1 MLQTHYINI
10 LKSLEMLKE
19 ETMVRLMEMQNDEPV
34 ERSLPEN
41 PLAASKP
48 LVIDGYPVFQFSY
61 AGMLPF
67 NVEHDRDYFSSLQS
81 YYQHVTFQAYNY
93 ASIDCQFGKSALL
106 ILHYFKDN
114 VRRDLDNGNSKC
126 IIDAIRY
133 TRLIADDSWKE
144 LSLFQ
149 QGHPDSQN
157 HIQAYLVEEQNL
169 VSFLAYLQEHH
180 NDLKHIPEVSNLDWC
195 FEKSNKKE
203 QAIVE
208 ENEVNIFW

>member
-1 MLQTHYINI
+1 MLQTHYINV

-19 ETMVRLMEMQNDEPV
+19 ETLERLVELNNDQMDTGCF
-34 ERSLPEN
+34 PEN

-61 AGMLPF
+61 AGMLPL
-67 NVEHDRDYFSSLQS
+67 NTDNDRSYFGAIQS
-81 YYQHVTFQAYNY
+81 YYQQVTFQAYNY
-93 ASIDCQFGKSALL
+93 ASINAQFGKSTL
-106 ILHYFKDN
+106 ILLHYFRDN
-114 VRRDLDNGNSKC
+114 IRRDLDNSNSKC

-149 QGHPDSQN
+149 QGHPDNKN

-180 NDLKHIPEVSNLDWC
+180 NDLKHIPEVSNLDYYI
-195 FEKSNKKE
+195 EKSKEEE
-203 QAIVE
+203 QAIAIE
-208 ENEVNIFW
+208 DRDNIFW